1 MSRARD
7 RRGALVRT
15 PTTQNLL
22 GSFPSGLAPGTAYH
36 REVTYPNLPLTL
48 DEIYDRAAKYTDK
61 LLARP
66 VFYLDNEDGDDA
78 SPAAPPVP
86 PSGAA
91 QRARLGRQQSSE
103 KRMSLATSPFP
114 GASQAEESIKRPGYD
129 RRRTTGLPGSS
140 LDGVARRLSGPG
152 SEKGYVLP
160 GVHEGRRSGMGNSN
174 VPPSIAEDEA
184 ASIAASV
191 VGSQEGRKQKLVIW
205 PEWNDTDVNAEKWD
219 APHKGKEKEKG
230 KSPSSMQHFFD
241 DPEGRIEMPPS
252 LRARVDHFLRPQDFI
267 TDKMPVIY
275 DPDNGMDFD
284 LLSANSHIND
294 CETMRWIISQITSLW
309 RVSIADRNEPE
320 TSTMS
325 VVGGVARNW
334 RPWDHI
340 FALCRVG
347 KGPHQPQYNPHGK
360 YIVRLY
366 WMGCWRKVTIDDTIP
381 FDDNGNMLLPATT
394 LQHELWPMLLSKALI
409 KVISLDYAAGSSS
422 CEFGDVSVIHALTGW
437 LPETIP
443 LQRLYQ
449 KMKHA
454 LLTKADML
462 EELIPAGGTCNTLGS
477 DWKVQDFQMVF
488 CQPRE
493 QDYIGGYGHLDKVW
507 LLLKQLLPE
516 FKLPDPE
523 EQMKEADAEGAG
535 KKDCK
540 SDEVSSTTK
549 ESRKEDKPGKEGKSD
564 KSEKGGKESTHKE
577 HKDDKKDKK
586 DKDKEKDK
594 RPIDK
599 EGLLDKDQPTPVIP
613 ETPQVAVFVSYQHPP
628 KVPIRISVLGEMADA
643 SERLRQAGLSH
654 VNPHPLL
661 ITQTRS
667 CPLVAPPPPPKIP
680 AWKMIRPKKKKV
692 APTDE
697 AAELEV
703 KKPEQFV
710 QLTSPYVNYRVSP
723 IPIPTDIKRPRSSLS
738 RGGSR
743 TGRASS
749 CMLEIHEVDENAPEK
764 SEEEEAKAEEER
776 KAAQEQKR
784 LQEMSMKSETRE
796 SLFSEKP
803 PDGISPVPTTCT
815 SPNSRR
821 KTSAVVKRVD
831 NKSPKVENDK
841 EKEKSVSPTRK
852 KSARKVSKGS
862 DKTPGK
868 AEPKV
873 VVKETKVETKET
885 KEKESC
891 DKSELGSLKP
901 GDEMT
906 DTVSVVTGAGEGLG
920 STMEGEAGSAEL
932 PKEEVK
938 VEKMVPKDIW
948 MDFEDFCKCF
958 KTLYIFHKPA
968 TYLCNHRVSDLKKLD
983 KYLKN
988 IQLFLQVP
996 KGVQP
1001 AGSKKSAAPGGP
1013 NPSASMTSQTPAR
1026 IPFSPSPQHHEKDKT
1041 PLDDRAPHYFFVDN
1055 LETTEIIVSFSA
1067 LSRWFDPPLEPPKTS
1082 HSSTREKDKHK
1093 DAESVAGSSSVA
1105 DGVAVTKEPATPNVP
1120 GLLVAEPYSW
1130 KSLVVGQPILRI
1142 RTTSTKAAALTLP
1155 PGRHVLR
1162 FTMSAPLGY
1171 HVHLCSTVPFVY
1183 GDEETVMTHLVKES
1197 CRFVDHANQLMRAI
1211 GNVIQQMD
1219 NAEALK
1225 ETMTTMNN
1233 LHCPVWKDRLSV
1245 LHNFDVFGEAIFLTL
1260 RKAFGE
1266 NFSTEVAYAWKV
1278 FTLDV
1283 NSKTISGISYA
1294 GSRPDEVAA
1303 HETTA
1308 TAASRKSAKLKK
1320 REVPETWQNR
1330 EPTEDEMD
1338 AVTIIA
1344 KHWRGYFIRKIRASR
1359 MPGSDENL
1367 QAKEQ
1372 LLKVWTTLE
1381 ANLEQYALHL
1391 FRTMFKIDP
1400 EMMPDFPFYQDEWNR
1415 ISYVDFQGTYQEQP
1429 ANSWFVVFRDVF
1441 YVQEPMLVVP
1451 KLYVSIPTCMLR
1463 VIDNDTGEEIPR
1475 VFQRVAPY
1483 EYKHNKRGYTF
1494 VAEARTIDLPLP
1506 SGKWRMRL
1514 IGSSNPLPQP
1524 SRDHLNS
1531 NFIVREIRD
1540 YYIPNKEDI
1549 IMRYVVK
1556 PQEDHVASIQFSTSK
1571 PDVYVS
1577 LQVLDHEEEM
1587 VHTTGKGHAV
1597 IPAFTFHRDKEP
1609 GEEEERRSGSRVSV
1623 LGRGTKPHH
1632 GSSSSL
1638 NSTRKRQ
1645 PSASSHDGRAS
1656 RASRGSADRFEDGGD
1671 EAEFRPHKYIIQAK
1685 VLRKSWPLSESSWAF
1700 VQVLKELE
1708 KNDLKAYA
1716 TTFSTSTALFRDY
1729 RMGEDL
1735 EMDVTSDMITDRP
1748 QKSKRA
1754 NKERP
1759 ASPGKEGGKGPATKG
1774 EKKGKGK
1781 DKGKD
1786 KDKDKDKGNTSRPP
1800 SQQFDF
1806 TKPNWTLRVVLD
1818 QTPTE
1823 EVEIKRDTERQDE
1836 IRAMKQ
1842 AWEAAEPGRAAKAQ
1856 AARERF
1862 LKEHLIK
1869 VEMEE
1874 DGEEK
1879 TDQEAEVGPPQTPA
1893 SESEHPP
1900 SEAVLT
1906 NEPPPPPPPKEILRT
1921 VDLTPYIRPANF
1933 TGKPRLKDEVEIERQ
1948 TQVKQEEVRRYRAF
1962 RDAVMEARE
1971 EDKRDRNQTKE
1982 RQLQKCIELQTSL
1995 DERRL
2000 QINEPREA
2008 FRQKFLEAE
2017 RKRLE
2022 EIAAAEAA
2030 LKAEQERKRSPSPK
2044 GRKSPKGKKSPNKK
2058 GGKSAK
2064 GKKK

>member
-15 PTTQNLL
+15 PTTQNLP
-22 GSFPSGLAPGTAYH
+22 GSFTSGQAQGTAYH
-36 REVTYPNLPLTL
+36 RDVTYPTLPITL

-66 VFYLDNEDGDDA
+66 VFYVDTEDGEE
-78 SPAAPPVP
+78 AAPAGLPLP
-86 PSGAA
+86 PPGAA
-91 QRARLGRQQSSE
+91 RARGRSQLSE

-114 GASQAEESIKRPGYD
+114 GGSQTEDSIKRPGYD
-129 RRRTTGLPGSS
+129 RRRAVGLPGAGY
-140 LDGVARRLSGPG
+140 DGARRLSGPG
-152 SEKGYVLP
+152 SERGFVPP
-160 GVHEGRRSGMGNSN
+160 GGHEGRKSGLSISN

-252 LRARVDHFLRPQDFI
+252 LRTRIDHVERPQDFI
-267 TDKMPVIY
+267 TDKLPVIF

-294 CETMRWIISQITSLW
+294 CETMRWIISQITNLW
-309 RVSIADRNEPE
+309 RVSVADRNEPE
-320 TSTMS
+320 TSTTS
-325 VVGGVARNW
+325 VIGGVARNW

-366 WMGCWRKVTIDDTIP
+366 WMGCWRKVTIDDTVP

-409 KVISLDYAAGSSS
+409 KVISLDYASGNSS

-443 LQRLYQ
+443 LQ
-449 KMKHA
+449 
-454 LLTKADML
+454 
-462 EELIPAGGTCNTLGS
+462 
-477 DWKVQDFQMVF
+477 
-488 CQPRE
+488 
-493 QDYIGGYGHLDKVW
+493 YGHLDKVW
-507 LLLKQLLPE
+507 HLLKQILPE
-516 FKLPDPE
+516 FKLPDLE
-523 EQMKEADAEGAG
+523 EQIKDSDVDGAG
-535 KKDCK
+535 KKDSK
-540 SDEVSSTTK
+540 PDEVSSTTK
-549 ESRKEDKPGKEGKSD
+549 ESRKDEKTGKEGKEGKSD
-564 KSEKGGKESTHKE
+564 KPEKGGKESSHKE
-577 HKDDKKDKK
+577 HKEDKKDKK
-586 DKDKEKDK
+586 DKDKDKDK

-599 EGLLDKDQPTPVIP
+599 DGQLDKDQPSPIIP
-613 ETPQVAVFVSYQHPP
+613 DTPQVAVFVSYQHPP

-697 AAELEV
+697 AAEQEV

-710 QLTSPYVNYRVSP
+710 QLTSPYVNYKVSP

-743 TGRASS
+743 TGGASS
-749 CMLEIHEVDENAPEK
+749 SMLEIHEVDENAPEK

-776 KAAQEQKR
+776 KAAMEQKR

-803 PDGISPVPTTCT
+803 PDVISPVPTSCA
-815 SPNSRR
+815 SPTNRR
-821 KTSAVVKRVD
+821 KSSAVVKRAD

-841 EKEKSVSPTRK
+841 DKEKSASPTRK
-852 KSARKVSKGS
+852 KSARKVIKGA
-862 DKTPGK
+862 DKTPAK
-868 AEPKV
+868 AEMKV
-873 VVKETKVETKET
+873 VVKETKVETKE
-885 KEKESC
+885 KDSS
-891 DKSELGSLKP
+891 DKSEIGSLKP

-906 DTVSVVTGAGEGLG
+906 DTLSVVTGAGEGLG
-920 STMEGEAGSAEL
+920 STMDGEAGTAEP

-968 TYLCNHRVSDLKKLD
+968 TYMCNHRVSDLKKLE

-988 IQLFLQVP
+988 AQLEVAPLTNMLPTYSSRRSDVSQ
-996 KGVQP
+996 GVQP
-1001 AGSKKSAAPGGP
+1001 TGSKKSAAPGGP

-1055 LETTEIIVSFSA
+1055 LETTEIIVSFSS
-1067 LSRWFDPPLEPPKTS
+1067 LSRWLEPPLEPPKTS

-1105 DGVAVTKEPATPNVP
+1105 DGVALTKEPPTAPTITPNTP

-1130 KSLVVGQPILRI
+1130 KSLIVGQPILRI

-1183 GDEETVMTHLVKES
+1183 GEEETVMTHLVKES
-1197 CRFVDHANQLMRAI
+1197 CRFVDHASQLMRAI
-1211 GNVIQQMD
+1211 GNVIQQVD
-1219 NAEALK
+1219 NAETLK
-1225 ETMTTMNN
+1225 EAMTTMNN
-1233 LHCPVWKDRLSV
+1233 IHCPVRKNREPV
-1245 LHNFDVFGEAIFLTL
+1245 LHNFDVFGESLFLTL

-1266 NFSTEVAYAWKV
+1266 NFTPEIAYAWKV

-1283 NSKTISGISYA
+1283 TSKTVSGINYA
-1294 GSRPDEVAA
+1294 GSRPGGTALAPESRPDEIAA
-1303 HETTA
+1303 HESTA

-1320 REVPETWQNR
+1320 REVPDTWQNR
-1330 EPTEDEMD
+1330 EPSEDEMD
-1338 AVTIIA
+1338 AVTTIS
-1344 KHWRGYFIRKIRASR
+1344 KHWRSYFIRKIRASR
-1359 MPGSDENL
+1359 TPGSEENL

-1372 LLKVWTTLE
+1372 LLKVWSTLE
-1381 ANLEQYALHL
+1381 ANFEQHSLHL

-1400 EMMPDFPFYQDEWNR
+1400 DMMPDFPFYQDEWNR
-1415 ISYVDFQGTYQEQP
+1415 ISYADFQGTYQEQP
-1429 ANSWFVVFRDVF
+1429 VNSWFVVFRDVF

-1483 EYKHNKRGYTF
+1483 EYKRNKRGYTF

-1514 IGSSNPLPQP
+1514 IGSSSPLPQP
-1524 SRDHLNS
+1524 SRDHPNS
-1531 NFIVREIRD
+1531 NFTVREIRD

-1556 PQEDHVASIQFSTSK
+1556 PQEDHVASVQFSTSK
-1571 PDVYVS
+1571 PDVYVN
-1577 LQVLDHEEEM
+1577 LQVLDHEEVM
-1587 VHTTGKGHAV
+1587 ATTTGKGHAV

-1609 GEEEERRSGSRVSV
+1609 GEEERRSGSRVSV
-1623 LGRGTKPHH
+1623 LGRGAKPHH

-1638 NSTRKRQ
+1638 NSARKRQ

-1656 RASRGSADRFEDGGD
+1656 RASKGSTDRFEEGGD
-1671 EAEFRPHKYIIQAK
+1671 DTEFRPHKYIIQAK

-1700 VQVLKELE
+1700 VQVLKDLE
-1708 KNDLKAYA
+1708 KNDLK
-1716 TTFSTSTALFRDY
+1716 
-1729 RMGEDL
+1729 
-1735 EMDVTSDMITDRP
+1735 
-1748 QKSKRA
+1748 A

-1759 ASPGKEGGKGPATKG
+1759 ASPGKEGGKGPTTKG

-1781 DKGKD
+1781 DKGKDKD

-1856 AARERF
+1856 AAREKF

-1869 VEMEE
+1869 VETEE

-1879 TDQEAEVGPPQTPA
+1879 TEQETEVGPPQTPA
-1893 SESEHPP
+1893 SEIEHLP
-1900 SEAVLT
+1900 SEAVLS

-1921 VDLTPYIRPANF
+1921 IDLTPYIRPVNF
-1933 TGKPRLKDEVEIERQ
+1933 TGEPRLKDEAEIERQ

-1962 RDAVMEARE
+1962 RESVMEARE
-1971 EDKRDRNQTKE
+1971 EDKRERNLTKE
-1982 RQLQKCIELQTSL
+1982 RQLQKCTELQTSL

-2000 QINEPREA
+2000 QVNEPREA